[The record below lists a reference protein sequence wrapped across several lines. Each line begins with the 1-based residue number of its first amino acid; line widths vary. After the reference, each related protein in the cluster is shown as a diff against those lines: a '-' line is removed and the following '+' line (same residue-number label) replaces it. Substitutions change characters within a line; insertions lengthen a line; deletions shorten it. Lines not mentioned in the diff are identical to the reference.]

1 MIKVVYPGSFDPIT
15 KGHLDIIKRCSYV
28 FDEVIVAVLINPN
41 KNGWFTTE
49 EREDQIRRV
58 IRHLPNVRVK
68 SFSGLLVDFMDE
80 EGAEVMVKGL
90 RTMSDFDY
98 ELQMALMNKKLNM
111 KKETMFMMTNSKYS
125 YLSSTAIKQVALF
138 KGQLDGLVPE
148 ELEEEIRERA
158 KKLRGN
164 CN

>member
-41 KNGWFTTE
+41 KSGWFTTE

-58 IRHLPNVRVK
+58 VKHFPNVRVK

-80 EGAEVMVKGL
+80 EGAEVMVKGCL
-90 RTMSDFDY
+90 LYTSRC
-98 ELQMALMNKKLNM
+98 
-111 KKETMFMMTNSKYS
+111 
-125 YLSSTAIKQVALF
+125 V
-138 KGQLDGLVPE
+138 
-148 ELEEEIRERA
+148 
-158 KKLRGN
+158 
-164 CN
+164 